1 MKKVIKTILNAI
13 GFVLICILITAY
25 ILTLIK
31 GDSKESINKGPIAL
45 DIMNVEQ
52 FREHVKLL
60 FKCDRVLLD
69 YTEEEDETENKD

>member
-1 MKKVIKTILNAI
+1 M
-13 GFVLICILITAY
+13 LIINRV
-25 ILTLIK
+25 TLIK

-45 DIMNVEQ
+45 EIMNVEQ

-69 YTEEEDETENKD
+69 YTEEEGEDETENKD

>member
-1 MKKVIKTILNAI
+1 M
-13 GFVLICILITAY
+13 LIINRV
-25 ILTLIK
+25 TLIK

-45 DIMNVEQ
+45 EITNVEQ

>member
-1 MKKVIKTILNAI
+1 M
-13 GFVLICILITAY
+13 LIINRV
-25 ILTLIK
+25 TLIK

-45 DIMNVEQ
+45 EIMNVEQ
-52 FREHVKLL
+52 FREPVKLL

>member
-1 MKKVIKTILNAI
+1 M
-13 GFVLICILITAY
+13 LIINRV
-25 ILTLIK
+25 TLIK

-45 DIMNVEQ
+45 EIMNVEQ

-69 YTEEEDETENKD
+69 YTEEDETENKDWCRDGWSLSRTGAGRG

>member
-1 MKKVIKTILNAI
+1 M
-13 GFVLICILITAY
+13 
-25 ILTLIK
+25 IK

-45 DIMNVEQ
+45 EIMNVEQ

>member
-1 MKKVIKTILNAI
+1 M
-13 GFVLICILITAY
+13 LIINRV
-25 ILTLIK
+25 TLIK
-31 GDSKESINKGPIAL
+31 GDSKESINNGPIAL
-45 DIMNVEQ
+45 IMNVEQ

>member
-1 MKKVIKTILNAI
+1 M
-13 GFVLICILITAY
+13 LIINRV
-25 ILTLIK
+25 TLIK

-45 DIMNVEQ
+45 EIRNVEQ

-69 YTEEEDETENKD
+69 YTEEEYETENKD

>member
-1 MKKVIKTILNAI
+1 M
-13 GFVLICILITAY
+13 
-25 ILTLIK
+25 IK

-69 YTEEEDETENKD
+69 YTEEGEEDETENKD

>member
-1 MKKVIKTILNAI
+1 M
-13 GFVLICILITAY
+13 LIINRV
-25 ILTLIK
+25 TLIK

-45 DIMNVEQ
+45 DITNVEQ

-69 YTEEEDETENKD
+69 YTEEEEDETENKD

>member
-1 MKKVIKTILNAI
+1 M
-13 GFVLICILITAY
+13 LIINRV
-25 ILTLIK
+25 TLIK

-45 DIMNVEQ
+45 EITNVEQ

-69 YTEEEDETENKD
+69 YTEEEEEDETENKD

>member
-1 MKKVIKTILNAI
+1 M
-13 GFVLICILITAY
+13 
-25 ILTLIK
+25 IK

>member
-1 MKKVIKTILNAI
+1 M
-13 GFVLICILITAY
+13 
-25 ILTLIK
+25 IK

-45 DIMNVEQ
+45 ETMNVEQ

-69 YTEEEDETENKD
+69 YTEEEEDETENKD

>member
-1 MKKVIKTILNAI
+1 M
-13 GFVLICILITAY
+13 
-25 ILTLIK
+25 IK

-69 YTEEEDETENKD
+69 YTEEEYETENKD

>member
-1 MKKVIKTILNAI
+1 M
-13 GFVLICILITAY
+13 LIINRV
-25 ILTLIK
+25 TLIK

-45 DIMNVEQ
+45 EIMNVEQ

-69 YTEEEDETENKD
+69 YTEEGEEDETENKD

>member
-1 MKKVIKTILNAI
+1 M
-13 GFVLICILITAY
+13 LIINRI
-25 ILTLIK
+25 TLIK

-45 DIMNVEQ
+45 EIMNVEQ

-69 YTEEEDETENKD
+69 YTEEEEEDETENKD

>member
-1 MKKVIKTILNAI
+1 MHINNRLYTIRM
-13 GFVLICILITAY
+13 LIINRV
-25 ILTLIK
+25 TLIK

-45 DIMNVEQ
+45 EIMNVEQ

>member
-1 MKKVIKTILNAI
+1 M
-13 GFVLICILITAY
+13 LIINR
-25 ILTLIK
+25 LTLIK

-45 DIMNVEQ
+45 EIMNVEQ

-69 YTEEEDETENKD
+69 YTEEEEEDETENKD

>member
-1 MKKVIKTILNAI
+1 M
-13 GFVLICILITAY
+13 
-25 ILTLIK
+25 IK

-45 DIMNVEQ
+45 EVMNVEQ

>member
-1 MKKVIKTILNAI
+1 M
-13 GFVLICILITAY
+13 LIINRV
-25 ILTLIK
+25 TLIK

-45 DIMNVEQ
+45 ETMNVEQ

-69 YTEEEDETENKD
+69 YTEVEEDETENKD